1 MITFNQLQEKIKQEK
16 NVKMVKIRLKNKWD
30 PDKDDPIQTPG
41 TNAQSVTGLGMIW
54 PDTFRG
60 K

>member
-1 MITFNQLQEKIKQEK
+1 MITFIQLQEKIKQEK
-16 NVKMVKIRLKNKWD
+16 NVKMVKLRLKNKWD
-30 PDKDDPIQTPG
+30 TDKDEAIQTPG
-41 TNAQSVTGLGMIW
+41 TNAPSVTGLGMLW